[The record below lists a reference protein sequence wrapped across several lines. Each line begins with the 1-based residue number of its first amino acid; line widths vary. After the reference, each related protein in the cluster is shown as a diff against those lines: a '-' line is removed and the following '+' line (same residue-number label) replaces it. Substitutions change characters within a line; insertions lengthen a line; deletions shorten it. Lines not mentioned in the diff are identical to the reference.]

1 MFRTIGS
8 VIAGLALMVSIAS
21 AANDAGGYAAS
32 FLQIPIGARPTA
44 MGGAYLAVSNDGAG
58 ALYNPAGLAGLE
70 HPLFGTSY
78 RFLQLDRKLGYA
90 TLLFPV
96 ANQATLGFNWLYAG
110 SGSVEMRDADGNP
123 TGDNFSMNNHVI
135 SIIFAKRFES
145 YLSVG
150 AKLNYFQSSIPH
162 VTAASIGIDMGAML
176 YVNELID
183 REKRDKFPLQDLQ
196 VALTVKNLAAKYI
209 WNSEKFNQ
217 AYVGLGTLGYEQT
230 DQLPVEIGTG
240 VSSRFIK
247 RKLLLDIDVIGRIFQ
262 GKQTDQFGA
271 QSTHT
276 STQFVVRPG
285 GEYFITPEFGVRTGY
300 SEHRFTMGTGYVFK
314 LKKSALAIDYAFS
327 TARADE
333 GSEHIFSFDLLY

>member
-1 MFRTIGS
+1 MHKTAFVAIVS
-8 VIAGLALMVSIAS
+8 MVLMVSIAS
-21 AANDAGGYAAS
+21 AADGSGGYAAS
-32 FLQIPIGARPTA
+32 FLQVPIGARPTA

-58 ALYNPAGLAGLE
+58 ALYNPAGLAGLQR
-70 HPLFGTSY
+70 PLFGTSY
-78 RFLQLDRKLGYA
+78 RVLRLDRKLGYA

-110 SGSVEMRDADGNP
+110 SGSVAMRDQDGLP
-123 TGDNFSMNNHVI
+123 TGDNFSMNNHVF

-145 YLSVG
+145 YMSVG

-162 VTAASIGIDMGAML
+162 VTAASIGIDIGAML

-183 REKRDKFPLQDLQ
+183 REVRDKFPLTDLQ
-196 VALTVKNLAAKYI
+196 VGFTIKNLAAKYI

-217 AYVGLGTLGYEQT
+217 AYIGLGTLGYEQT
-230 DQLPVEIGTG
+230 DQLPTEIGLG
-240 VSSRFIK
+240 VSSRINQ
-247 RKLLLDIDVIGRIFQ
+247 RKLLLDVDVVGRVMQ
-262 GKQTDQFGA
+262 GKRLDQYGA
-271 QSTHT
+271 QSTGT
-276 STQFVVRPG
+276 SSQFVVRPG
-285 GEYFITPEFGVRTGY
+285 GEYFVTPEFAVRTGF
-300 SEHRFTMGTGYVFK
+300 SENRFTVGTGYVFK